1 MILRLLTVF
10 WLSQRF
16 ECLIF
21 CVLFLSPEQNL
32 IWSIGTMVRTGRG
45 GRGFGRGGR
54 GGFMHKPRAPFIPH
68 VPFDHVMAE
77 PAFPPVKPQN
87 NDHIQEVKHNSC
99 FSGMSTYV
107 ADSETLFRPNLS
119 KLYSNELYQLHTD
132 VHNILNSTFRESG
145 FWRQNCY

>member
-1 MILRLLTVF
+1 MSLCPAFV
-10 WLSQRF
+10 SG
-16 ECLIF
+16 
-21 CVLFLSPEQNL
+21 

-107 ADSETLFRPNLS
+107 ADLTSAKLS
-119 KLYSNELYQLHTD
+119 AKLKQIPWIVPTTYRRTH
-132 VHNILNSTFRESG
+132 I
-145 FWRQNCY
+145 

>member
-1 MILRLLTVF
+1 
-10 WLSQRF
+10 
-16 ECLIF
+16 
-21 CVLFLSPEQNL
+21 
-32 IWSIGTMVRTGRG
+32 MVRTGRG

-107 ADSETLFRPNLS
+107 ADLETLFRPNSS
-119 KLYSNELYQLHTD
+119 KFHELYQLLADAH
-132 VHNILNSTFRESG
+132 IFNSTFRESG
-145 FWRQNCY
+145 F